1 MKDILLVEDNE
12 EIGGLTKLFLEK
24 SGYSVKHVSDGESA
38 LGYLESD
45 SVKLMILDI
54 MLPGIDGFAVC
65 RAARRKYSMPVIIL
79 SARSDKTDKLN
90 GYELGADDYMEKPFD
105 MDLLLAKAE
114 ALLNRSYSRK
124 VDSDLIVSGGIT
136 VERNARR
143 VWLEGEERKLNGKEY
158 ELLMLFIENPGIVLN
173 KEYIFNTIWGCFSE
187 SENQTLTV
195 HIRMLREKVEKD
207 HKHPQRIQT
216 VWGVGYRY
224 EEI

>member
-12 EIGGLTKLFLEK
+12 EIGSLTKLFLEK
-24 SGYSVKHVSDGESA
+24 SGYTVEHVCSGEAA
-38 LGYLESD
+38 LDYLGAE

-65 RAARRKYSMPVIIL
+65 RAARRKCSMPVIIL
-79 SARSDKTDKLN
+79 SARCDKSDKLN
-90 GYELGADDYMEKPFD
+90 GYGLGADDYMEKPFD
-105 MDLLLAKAE
+105 MDLLLAKTE
-114 ALLNRSYSRK
+114 ALLNRSYSLNT
-124 VDSDLIVSGGIT
+124 DSGILVSGGIT
-136 VERNARR
+136 VDRNARR
-143 VWLEGEERKLNGKEY
+143 VWLEREEVKLNAKEFD
-158 ELLMLFIENPGIVLN
+158 LLMLFVENPGTVLN
-173 KEYIFNTIWGCFSE
+173 KEYIFNSIWGCFSE

-207 HKHPQRIQT
+207 QKHPQRIQT